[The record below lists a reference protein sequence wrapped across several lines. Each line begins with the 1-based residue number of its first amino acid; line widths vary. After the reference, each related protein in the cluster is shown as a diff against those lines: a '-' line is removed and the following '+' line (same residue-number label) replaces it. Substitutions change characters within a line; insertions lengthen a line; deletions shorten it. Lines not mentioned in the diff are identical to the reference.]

1 MSGYGTKVPM
11 IKGHRQGGCAFQ
23 RKIRDKSERKFVA
36 LSNIAISV
44 KQERL
49 SRIITGF
56 KESVFCTI
64 CTKRADDACT
74 PKLVP
79 RYLDVAQ
86 LSSADDPQLTPDLD
100 LNPPTV

>member
-1 MSGYGTKVPM
+1 MSGYGTKVPT

-23 RKIRDKSERKFVA
+23 RKIRDKSERKLVA

-56 KESVFCTI
+56 KESVF
-64 CTKRADDACT
+64 
-74 PKLVP
+74 
-79 RYLDVAQ
+79 AQ
-86 LSSADDPQLTPDLD
+86 SVQRELTMPVHLSLFLGTLMWLS
-100 LNPPTV
+100 